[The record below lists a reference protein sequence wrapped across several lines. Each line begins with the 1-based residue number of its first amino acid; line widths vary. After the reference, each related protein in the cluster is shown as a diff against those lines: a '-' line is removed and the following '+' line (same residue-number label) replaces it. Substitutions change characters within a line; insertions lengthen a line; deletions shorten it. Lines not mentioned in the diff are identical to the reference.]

1 MEWKTGNRVLRRSG
15 EPARSSPPAVLL
27 AFANDWIDERRH
39 LHSLLD
45 ESKAIGNALGPLVEA
60 GLVTLPPIHN
70 ATLDDVIGS
79 FRARRHRGRIRIFHF
94 SGHASAST
102 LLFEDEAGRPAEVAA
117 SGLADYLGTQ
127 RGLVLVF
134 LNGCCT
140 EPQVRRLRAAG
151 VKAVIAT
158 TRAIDDEAAA
168 AFAEAFYA
176 ELATRPLREAFDAAA
191 SAMRLRHGDDPRTVT
206 RTVTR
211 DVGVPGEQP
220 SAPAWPWIIDC
231 DPEVESWTP
240 GHELA
245 SDRRRSWRRRWLPAI
260 AALCVLL
267 TSPAWNADAK
277 RAACR
282 LPGARPL
289 CGAVGLVKVATPAE
303 QAIWDE
309 VLREPL
315 EDRLVAYLRTY
326 PDGVYARKARQRL
339 QSCTPE
345 DAPPGSSRPERKLC
359 W

>member
-1 MEWKTGNRVLRRSG
+1 MEWKTGKRVLRQAE

-27 AFANDWIDERRH
+27 AFANDWIEERRH
-39 LHSLLD
+39 LRSLLE
-45 ESKAIGNALGPLVEA
+45 ESKAIGNALRPLVEV

-94 SGHASAST
+94 SGHASASA
-102 LLFEDEAGRPAEVAA
+102 LLFEDEAGRPAEVPA
-117 SGLADYLGTQ
+117 SGLADYLGKQ

-176 ELATRPLREAFDAAA
+176 ELAVRPLRDAFDVAA
-191 SAMRLRHGDDPRTVT
+191 SAMHLRHGDDPRTVT
-206 RTVTR
+206 R
-211 DVGVPGEQP
+211 DVGVPGAQP
-220 SAPAWPWIIDC
+220 GAPACPWIIDC
-231 DPEVESWTP
+231 DPEVESWMLER
-240 GHELA
+240 ELA
-245 SDRRRSWRRRWLPAI
+245 SDRRRRRRRRWLPAI

-267 TSPAWNADAK
+267 TSPVWSAGAK
-277 RAACR
+277 RNACR
-282 LPGARPL
+282 LPGTRPL

-303 QAIWDE
+303 QATWDE

-315 EDRLVAYLRTY
+315 EDRLVAYLQTY
-326 PDGVYARKARQRL
+326 PDGAYARKARQRL
-339 QSCTPE
+339 RSCTPE
-345 DAPPGSSRPERKLC
+345 SADAPAPSGPERKLC